1 MEKYTT
7 LKTTMDYK
15 KLYEQSQKENEK
27 LKKEQFDEME
37 KIAKQQGMCL
47 VDIPIFDKLI
57 EKEQENEE
65 LKNKLQKLGDEIIKA
80 DGCKGA
86 YSHPLDLIESWV
98 YEKIDEIEDED
109 EDDELFEEVM
119 ETEESKEEFLADDY

>member
-1 MEKYTT
+1 
-7 LKTTMDYK
+7 MDYK
-15 KLYEQSQKENEK
+15 TLYEQSQKENE
-27 LKKEQFDEME
+27 
-37 KIAKQQGMCL
+37 
-47 VDIPIFDKLI
+47 
-57 EKEQENEE
+57 E
-65 LKNKLQKLGDEIIKA
+65 LTNQLQKLGDEIIKA

>member
-37 KIAKQQGMCL
+37 KIAKQQGMYL

-65 LKNKLQKLGDEIIKA
+65 LTNKLQKLGDEIIKA

-109 EDDELFEEVM
+109 
-119 ETEESKEEFLADDY
+119 